1 MRVELEWLATEVI
14 AELPT
19 AQARIE
25 VRSLIVDVLRH
36 PELWPAP
43 GGEEAADVFGGR
55 CWVSVVAYLDG
66 IEVRDIG
73 WCG

>member
-19 AQARIE
+19 AQARTE
-25 VRSLIVDVLRH
+25 VLRH

-43 GGEEAADVFGGR
+43 GGEELADVFGSR
-55 CWVSVVAYLDG
+55 CWVSVVSYRDG
-66 IEVRDIG
+66 LEVRDIG
-73 WCG
+73 WFGS